1 MELKKI
7 ERLLAKYYDGNSSI
21 EEEVI
26 LKAFFEQETIP
37 DYLKADKEMFLYYM
51 RGKEEEEYS
60 VDLEKNILE
69 AIENEQSRESSK
81 ERYFPK
87 YLYWVSSVAASIL
100 IVLSVYFYQKSP
112 SLEDTYNSPELAYQE
127 TKKVLYYVSS
137 KLNKGT
143 LPVEQNFSKITN
155 GTSEINKISKIS
167 SSFEDVSNFSS
178 KIEKLESLKYFNLI
192 HEPEIQHNNPYEIK
206 RKNK

>member
-7 ERLLAKYYDGNSSI
+7 EHLLAKYYDGNTSI
-21 EEEVI
+21 EEEAR
-26 LKAFFEQETIP
+26 LKSFFEQEAIP
-37 DYLKADKEMFLYYM
+37 TYLEQDKEMFLYYA
-51 RGKEEEEYS
+51 RGKEEEYPD
-60 VDLEKNILE
+60 DLEQNILE
-69 AIENEQSRESSK
+69 VLENEESRESSK

-87 YLYWVSSVAASIL
+87 YLYWVSSVAASFLLVIS
-100 IVLSVYFYQKSP
+100 IYFYQKSP
-112 SLEDTYNSPELAYQE
+112 SLKDTYDSPELAYQE

-143 LPVEQNFSKITN
+143 LPIEQKFLKIAD

-167 SSFEDVSNFSS
+167 SSFEEVRNFSD
-178 KIEKLESLKYFNLI
+178 KIEKIENLKYFNLF
-192 HEPEIQHNNPYEIK
+192 HEPEMQDNNPTDNK

>member
-7 ERLLAKYYDGNSSI
+7 KRLLAKYYDGYTSI
-21 EEEVI
+21 DEEAI

-37 DYLKADKEMFLYYM
+37 DYSKADKEMFLYYAAE
-51 RGKEEEEYS
+51 KEEEYT

-87 YLYWVSSVAASIL
+87 YLYWVSSVAASLL

>member
-7 ERLLAKYYDGNSSI
+7 ESLLAKYYDGNTSI

-26 LKAFFEQETIP
+26 LKAFFEQEAIP
-37 DYLKADKEMFLYYM
+37 DYMKADKEMFLYYTAEK
-51 RGKEEEEYS
+51 KEEYT

-69 AIENEQSRESSK
+69 AIESEQSRESSK
-81 ERYFPK
+81 ERHFPK
-87 YLYWVSSVAASIL
+87 YLYWVSSVAASLL

-192 HEPEIQHNNPYEIK
+192 HEPEIQHNNPHEIK